1 MIFLKNLSIRYKI
14 LLVTFVGIVGFV
26 VYLGINYAIN
36 VKNTERLALLRESAY
51 PMLESA
57 NANIVRVWQLDE
69 MMTLSVTTGESE
81 GLEQSKESKQEI
93 LDSFEYQRTLRPEL
107 SVRVDSMR
115 SLLNEYYSLNYEI
128 SDSILSTNSFDGM
141 QEKLDRKVELFPR
154 LKNEVQAFRDDA
166 YRYFTELIVK
176 ADTSSKSG
184 IEIGFVVAGLMI
196 VVQLV
201 TSLTVTGFITRNI
214 NSVAQSLKSIAEGD
228 GDLTQRIEKTTND
241 ELGDLVTFFNKFAE
255 KLQSAIG
262 EVIQVIDPM
271 AKVSKELSEVTQA
284 SQLTSEAQYQS
295 AEKVSEVISGMLA
308 NVEEVAIHTA
318 SAAEAAKEAEGD
330 AQQGIIIVSES
341 VSLINDLAAQVENAS
356 SVINQLQQ
364 DAKNVGSILDV
375 IKSVAEKTNLLALNA
390 AIEAARAGEQG
401 RGFAVVADEVRTL
414 ALATQRST
422 SEIESVIVELR
433 TVANSAMEAMQKGRV
448 QAEASVSQAGETG
461 RALKAITCKVESI
474 SHMNNQIAGAM
485 VQQQRASESV
495 QDNILAMRTG
505 AEETVKGTER
515 TAAMTESLTRLSKQ
529 LGAVANQFRV

>member
-1 MIFLKNLSIRYKI
+1 MILLKNLSIRYKI
-14 LLVTFVGIVGFV
+14 LLVTLVGIVGFV
-26 VYLGINYAIN
+26 VYLGINYVIN
-36 VKNTERLALLRESAY
+36 AKNTERLALLRESAY

-69 MMTLSVTTGESE
+69 MMTLSVTTGELE
-81 GLEQSKESKQEI
+81 GLEQSKKSKQEI

-107 SVRVDSMR
+107 SARVDSIR

-128 SDSILSTNSFDGM
+128 SESILSTNSFDGL
-141 QEKLDRKVELFPR
+141 QEKLDRKVKIFPR
-154 LKNEVQAFRDDA
+154 LQEEVQVFRDEA
-166 YRYFTELIVK
+166 YKYFTELIVK

-184 IEIGFVVAGLMI
+184 IEIGFLVAGLLI
-196 VVQLV
+196 VVQLA
-201 TSLTVTGFITRNI
+201 TSLAVTRFITRNI

-241 ELGDLVTFFNKFAE
+241 ELGELVTFFNKFAE

-271 AKVSKELSEVTQA
+271 TKVSKELSEITQV
-284 SQLTSEAQYQS
+284 SQSASEAQYQS
-295 AEKVSEVISGMLA
+295 AEKVTEVISGMLA

-318 SAAEAAKEAEGD
+318 SAADAAKEAEGD
-330 AQQGIIIVSES
+330 AQEGIVIVSES

-356 SVINQLQQ
+356 SVINQLQR

-375 IKSVAEKTNLLALNA
+375 IKSVAEQTNLLALNA

-414 ALATQRST
+414 ALTTQRST
-422 SEIESVIVELR
+422 SEIESVIVELH
-433 TVANSAMEAMQKGRV
+433 TVANSAMEVMQKGQV

-495 QDNILAMRTG
+495 QENILEMRTG
-505 AEETVKGTER
+505 AEDTVKGTER
-515 TAAMTESLTRLSKQ
+515 TAAMTESLTRLSKK